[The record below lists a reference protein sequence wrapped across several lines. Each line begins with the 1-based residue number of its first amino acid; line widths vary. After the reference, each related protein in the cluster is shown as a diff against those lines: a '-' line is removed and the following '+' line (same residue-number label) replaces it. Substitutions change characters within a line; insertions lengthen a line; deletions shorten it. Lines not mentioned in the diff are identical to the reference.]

1 MCCDQHSFVSG
12 ENEFQDVYADICKP
26 STGRNFNPMKQA
38 PKSASLEG
46 IVFDERAWLTGGNG
60 GQGLLCFIGGGPTML
75 CLSPKTDTHC
85 GFEAPF

>member
-46 IVFDERAWLTGGNG
+46 IVFGERARLTGGNG
-60 GQGLLCFIGGGPTML
+60 GQATLFYWRWPDYALPLAQDGHPLWI
-75 CLSPKTDTHC
+75 
-85 GFEAPF
+85 